1 MDVAM
6 TQKIPFQ
13 SGQILLV
20 VVLVMVVVLT
30 VGLSIVTR
38 SITSLRTT
46 QEDASSQ
53 KAFSAAEA
61 GVEQLINSASTAKSD
76 SSFGADASYSVSTA
90 VVGGDSPSFLINN
103 YAQVDQDDGADVWLS
118 SHPLYSDPLTT
129 PVTVFWGKNPEVCS
143 SNPDLNTMAA
153 IEIAVISGNL
163 SAPVMEHYAFDPCAL
178 RAQDNGL
185 SVDIQAGQTV
195 LDKAFAHRVTI
206 NVTTGRLMRIIPL
219 YAPTV
224 MAVSTGGSGPNLPP
238 QGTLIQSTGVSGE
251 VQRKIQVF
259 KGFPKVPNEFFPM
272 GIFSP

>member
-1 MDVAM
+1 M
-6 TQKIPFQ
+6 TQKVTLQ

-61 GVEQLINSASTAKSD
+61 GVEQLINSGSTSESD
-76 SSFGADASYSVSTA
+76 SSFGADASYSVNTA
-90 VVGGDSPSFLINN
+90 TVGGSSTNFLVNN
-103 YAQVDQDDGADVWLS
+103 YAQVNQDDGADVWLS
-118 SHPLYSDPLTT
+118 TYPSYSDPLTT
-129 PVTVFWGKNPEVCS
+129 PVTVFWGRSPEVCS
-143 SNPDLNTMAA
+143 ANPDLNTMAA
-153 IEIAVISGNL
+153 IEIAVISGSL
-163 SAPVMEHYAFDPCAL
+163 TAPAMQRYAFDPCAL

-185 SVDIQAGQTV
+185 STDIQAGQTV
-195 LDKAFAHRVTI
+195 LSKTFAHRVTI
-206 NVTTGRLMRIIPL
+206 NVATGRLMRVIPL

-224 MAVSTGGSGPNLPP
+224 MAVSTGGGGPNLPA